1 MRTGDVRRFLGRV
14 IAVTRVIV
22 ALDGLWFLAVTKA
35 IMKGFPRLTVTLPE
49 SSDPSSSPPAA
60 RPAIRCTTGSG
71 RLPPAR
77 VSPWQPPAIKANA
90 MPAERDAM
98 RGDDDMSRWFGGLRS
113 RCLGRGQ
120 AADSLTRLGGP
131 VVSAPAS
138 ATGREVIRDRG
149 RCGMFVALAGVV
161 RANPFN

>member
-22 ALDGLWFLAVTKA
+22 ALEGLWFLAVTKA

-49 SSDPSSSPPAA
+49 SSDPSSSPPAD
-60 RPAIRCTTGSG
+60 RPAIRCTTGAG

-77 VSPWQPPAIKANA
+77 VSPWQPPAIMANA

-98 RGDDDMSRWFGGLRS
+98 RGDDDMSPERI
-113 RCLGRGQ
+113 GRVARHAAASGQ
-120 AADSLTRLGGP
+120 RYTVGWS
-131 VVSAPAS
+131 
-138 ATGREVIRDRG
+138 
-149 RCGMFVALAGVV
+149 
-161 RANPFN
+161 